1 MAVVAKNYLDLTGLQ
16 AYDALIKTYIDNGD
30 AKAIKTVLWDSTN
43 EQIKFY
49 KKENAT
55 LADTADYSVTIS
67 SSDVESLKTR
77 VGLSST
83 LDSYNSA
90 TNLTDIMNI
99 LTGNSSTTGSVAKA
113 AADAE
118 ASAKSYTDT
127 EIAALDADVDASGT
141 AQHSGTFVIS
151 GITEV
156 DGVITGVDS
165 VEVENAG
172 AAAALDAQ
180 LAAIAKSG
188 DSADASYDN
197 TTSGLTATNVQAA
210 IDEIKGGLG
219 TAAAADVATSAI
231 QEQSTDDGLVSAE
244 QVAAFVAQEI
254 AGLEGA
260 MHFRGIITRQT
271 GETDAQAI
279 ARVITDPEAGDVVVM
294 SDNAKEYIYESATI
308 GWKEVGDETE
318 FVKKTTT
325 IAGVDLQDNITKTE
339 LLSALNVEDGAEVNI
354 IESVKV
360 NGSALTPDSNRA
372 VDVLIAEGTTNGTVA
387 VNGSDV
393 AVHGLGSAA
402 YEATSAFDPA
412 GAATAAVEALDTSSD
427 VAIASA
433 SGDVI
438 TLYNGIKQE
447 DGLIAQGAG
456 DGITISPIATA
467 SINALF
473 S

>member
-1 MAVVAKNYLDLTGLQ
+1 MAVIAKNYLDLTGLQ
-16 AYDALIKTYIDNGD
+16 SYDALIKTYIDNGD

-55 LADTADYSVTIS
+55 LADTADYSIS
-67 SSDVESLKTR
+67 VSAADVENLKTR

-83 LDSYNSA
+83 LNGYNSA

-99 LTGNSSTTGSVAKA
+99 LTGDSSTTGSVAKA
-113 AADAE
+113 AADAVSTAE
-118 ASAKSYTDT
+118 GYTDT
-127 EIAALDADVDASGT
+127 EIAKLDADLDASGT
-141 AQHSGTFVIS
+141 AQHSGTFVVS

-156 DGVITGVDS
+156 DGKITAVDS
-165 VEVENAG
+165 VEVEHAG
-172 AAAALDAQ
+172 AAAELDAQ
-180 LAAIAKSG
+180 LAAVAKSG
-188 DSADASYDN
+188 DADDVAYDN
-197 TTSGLTATNVQAA
+197 TTSGLNATDVQAA

-219 TAAAADVATSAI
+219 TAAEADVATSPIA
-231 QEQSTDDGLVSAE
+231 ESSTDDNLVSAA
-244 QVAAFVAQEI
+244 QVATFVASEI

-260 MHFRGIITRQT
+260 MHFRGVIERQT

-279 ARVITDPEAGDVVVM
+279 ARVITDPEAGDTVVM
-294 SDNAKEYIYESATI
+294 SDNAKEYVYDGTVWRI
-308 GWKEVGDETE
+308 VGDEAE

-354 IESVKV
+354 IESVQV
-360 NGSALTPDSNRA
+360 NGSALTPDANRA
-372 VDVLIAEGTTNGTVA
+372 VNVTVAEGATNGTVA

-393 AVHGLGSAA
+393 AVHGLGTAA
-402 YEATSAFDPA
+402 YTASSDYDAA
-412 GAATAAVEALDTSSD
+412 GTAAAAVAELDGSAT
-427 VAIASA
+427 IASVSSETITIKA
-433 SGDVI
+433 GVSQTDGVVGQATGD
-438 TLYNGIKQE
+438 
-447 DGLIAQGAG
+447 D
-456 DGITISPIATA
+456 ITISPIATA